1 MGPPQQQLRMM
12 NEELRMPKDENLIQN
27 KSYAFAIRMVKLFQ
41 HLSKKK
47 NEFVLSNQLLRS
59 GTSIGANVEE
69 SIGGQSRAD
78 FIAKMSIA
86 YKEARETLYWLRLL
100 HDTHYLS
107 PTEFQSLFT
116 DADELCRI
124 LSSILTTTKKNT

>member
-1 MGPPQQQLRMM
+1 MM
-12 NEELRMPKDENLIQN
+12 NEELRMPKDDNLIQK

-47 NEFVLSNQLLRS
+47 NEWILSKQLLRC
-59 GTSIGANVEE
+59 GTAIGANVEE

-78 FIAKMSIA
+78 FVAKMSIA
-86 YKEARETLYWLRLL
+86 YKEARETLFWLRLL
-100 HDTHYLS
+100 HDTSYLS
-107 PTEFQSLFT
+107 PKEFQSLFA

>member
-1 MGPPQQQLRMM
+1 MA
-12 NEELRMPKDENLIQN
+12 KDENLIQN
-27 KSYAFAIRMVKLFQ
+27 KSYAFAIRMVNLFQ

-47 NEFVLSNQLLRS
+47 NEFVLSKQLLRC
-59 GTSIGANVEE
+59 GTAIGANVEE

-107 PTEFQSLFT
+107 QPEFESLFT

>member
-1 MGPPQQQLRMM
+1 M
-12 NEELRMPKDENLIQN
+12 
-27 KSYAFAIRMVKLFQ
+27 
-41 HLSKKK
+41 
-47 NEFVLSNQLLRS
+47 
-59 GTSIGANVEE
+59 EE

-107 PTEFQSLFT
+107 QKEFQSLFV

-124 LSSILTTTKKNT
+124 LSSILTSTKKNT